1 MSFYK
6 ITKAQAELIGKFDFG
21 KNQKFDPFVGEQKD
35 GSFLVSEKMYT
46 MLKEHG
52 ALKKV
57 DFKTRP
63 TVLKQQLDFEIKVIP
78 EEKLSAAERIF
89 DKNNQQEFV
98 EKEFKK
104 QNEINEQKIVK
115 FTRKMSFL
123 KYFFSSFERVFAT
136 LFFGVFLGTI
146 GVYLLPDVWGVGILS
161 VVIVGEIAHFIYE
174 YYYYKKVILKEKK

>member
-63 TVLKQQLDFEIKVIP
+63 TVLKQQLDFEVKVIP
-78 EEKLSAAERIF
+78 EEKLSIVSRIVNMF
-89 DKNNQQEFV
+89 VGDKKTTQTSTKSKSIKDLTLWQRFTNFI
-98 EKEFKK
+98 KK
-104 QNEINEQKIVK
+104 IFRIK
-115 FTRKMSFL
+115 
-123 KYFFSSFERVFAT
+123 
-136 LFFGVFLGTI
+136 
-146 GVYLLPDVWGVGILS
+146 
-161 VVIVGEIAHFIYE
+161 
-174 YYYYKKVILKEKK
+174 